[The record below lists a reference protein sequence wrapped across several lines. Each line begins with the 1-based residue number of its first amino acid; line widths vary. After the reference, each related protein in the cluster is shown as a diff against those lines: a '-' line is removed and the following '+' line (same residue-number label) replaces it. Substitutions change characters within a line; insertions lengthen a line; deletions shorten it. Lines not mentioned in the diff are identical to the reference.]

1 MNNSDQIAKLDALN
15 DTFRLACHANAKA
28 IQTLSDAQ
36 GAAMEARKALAVS
49 LEAFNLAYHEFRGP
63 ELRTT
68 YG

>member
-15 DTFRLACHANAKA
+15 DTFRLACDANAKA
-28 IQTLSDAQ
+28 LQTLSAAQ
-36 GAAMEARKALAVS
+36 RAVVETRKALAVS
-49 LEAFNLAYHEFRGP
+49 LEAYNLAYHEFRGP